1 MVKNVIYCKSNEY
14 KYTDTI
20 DGKGIV
26 YKSKPN
32 IITNIDILIY

>member
-32 IITNIDILIY
+32 VITDISVFVD